1 MSTALR
7 ERPASAGTSN
17 GGVPARRAVIRW
29 SWRMFR
35 REWRQQTLVLALIV
49 VALAATVV
57 GAAVAT
63 NTPPPA
69 GAGFG
74 TAQDMATLPGG
85 PHLAGQIAVL
95 QQHVGPVDVIE
106 NQTVAIPGSI
116 NTYDLRAQDPH
127 GAFGQP
133 MLSLVSGHYPA
144 GPGQVAVTQGVATTF
159 NLTDRR
165 YVAPG
170 RTGPP
175 GHRHRAEPAE
185 PAGRVRP
192 RRAGSGQHSQARS
205 PCCSPRRAARSAPQ
219 SAPSARYVVTR
230 HGAVASNPLNP
241 ETIVLA
247 LATVGMLLIAL
258 VAVGGFTVLA
268 QRRLRSLGMLGALG
282 ATDRNIRL
290 VVRANGV
297 LVGVVGALAG
307 AVLGLA
313 VWLAYRPRLESSAHH
328 LIGPFQL
335 PWIVIGPAMALA
347 VVATYVAA
355 SRPARAITRIPI
367 VAALSGRP
375 APPKQ
380 VHRSALPGVVLFVI
394 AAALLSYSGT
404 SNGNGGGAL
413 ELILGIVLLIVA
425 IILLA
430 PFCLVILAS
439 AGRRAPIAIR
449 LALRDLAR
457 YRARSGSALSAI
469 SLGVFIAALVCVLT
483 AQRYGNVLDY
493 AGPNVASNQIIVY
506 TPGHGGGPG
515 NGPGGSSSSGTASTP
530 QAQAA
535 VAQNIARGLG
545 SNAVIELDQAGASL
559 QHAVAGR
566 SWSGPVYV
574 ATPQLL
580 AAFGIK
586 ASDVNPDADIL
597 TARPG
602 LSGLSQ
608 MQLLYGAPKFGPAG
622 PGGNGPASYP
632 CPRGQCV
639 ANPVIQQVGALPSG
653 TSAPNT
659 VITEHAIH
667 TLGLHTSPSGWL
679 IQAPHPPTAAQITD
693 ARLTASAAGMT
704 IETKSSTPSSAE
716 ILNYA
721 TAFGIALALGI
732 LAMTIGLIR
741 SETARGPAHPGR
753 HRGEQLHPPG
763 ADRRDRLRAG
773 PGRRRAGHGGGLR
786 RRRRLCLGQPAR
798 RPVRTI
804 QRARPATA
812 IHPGRHAGDRRGR
825 RLAAG
830 RARAGRHV
838 QAAAG
843 IGARSNTRSARSTD
857 VGRVR
862 TVRPCPCAPGSPP
875 RRGSR
880 TASGHRPGPR
890 RCRPRSRSG

>member
-1 MSTALR
+1 MSTALLDHDVQ
-7 ERPASAGTSN
+7 AGAGN

-29 SWRMFR
+29 AWRMFR
-35 REWRQQTLVLALIV
+35 REWRQQMLVLALIV

-85 PHLAGQIAVL
+85 PHLASQIAVL
-95 QQHVGPVDVIE
+95 QHDVGPVDVIE
-106 NQTVAIPGSI
+106 NQAVAIPGSI

-144 GPGQVAVTQGVATTF
+144 GPGQVAVTDGVASTF
-159 NLTDRR
+159 KLTVGGTWHQGGQTRQVVGIVQNPQSLLDEFAL
-165 YVAPG
+165 VAPG
-170 RTGPP
+170 QVGTPSQVTVLFT
-175 GHRHRAEPAE
+175 A
-185 PAGRVRP
+185 P
-192 RRAGSGQHSQARS
+192 RGKDAASLGSVSQ
-205 PCCSPRRAARSAPQ
+205 
-219 SAPSARYVVTR
+219 YVVTR
-230 HGAVASNPLNP
+230 HDAVASNPLNP

-282 ATDRNIRL
+282 ATDTNIRL
-290 VVRANGV
+290 VVRVNGV

-313 VWLAYRPRLESSAHH
+313 VWLAYRPELQSSAHH

-335 PWIVIGPAMALA
+335 PWVVIGPAIALA
-347 VVATYVAA
+347 VVATYFAA
-355 SRPARAITRIPI
+355 SRPARAVTRIPI

-380 VHRSALPGVVLFVI
+380 VHRSAVPGVVLFVI
-394 AAALLSYSGT
+394 AAALLSYSGS

-413 ELILGIVLLIVA
+413 ELVLGIVLLIVA

-430 PFCLVILAS
+430 PFCLVVLARL
-439 AGRRAPIAIR
+439 GRRAPIAIR

-469 SLGVFIAALVCVLT
+469 SLGVFIAALVCILT

-506 TPGHGGGPG
+506 TPGPGPGGGGPG
-515 NGPGGSSSSGTASTP
+515 KGGSSPSGTASTP

-535 VAQNIARGLG
+535 VAHGIASALG
-545 SNAVIELDQAGASL
+545 SHDVIELEDAGASL
-559 QHAVAGR
+559 QHAAAGR

-580 AAFGIK
+580 RTFGIK

-597 TARPG
+597 TMRPG

-608 MQLLYGAPKFGPAG
+608 MQLVYGNDQGGGGHGPQDVGSNSYSCPKGA
-622 PGGNGPASYP
+622 
-632 CPRGQCV
+632 CL
-639 ANPVIQQVGALPSG
+639 ANPVIQQVNALPSG

-667 TLGLHTSPSGWL
+667 ALGLHTSVSGWL
-679 IQAPHPPTAAQITD
+679 VQTPHPPTAAQITD

-732 LAMTIGLIR
+732 LAMSIGLIR
-741 SETARGPAHPGR
+741 SETAQDLRTLAAT
-753 HRGEQLHPPG
+753 G
-763 ADRRDRLRAG
+763 ASSFTRRELTA
-773 PGRRRAGHGGGLR
+773 ATAFALALGGAVLGTVAAYVAAVGYAWDNPLDGLSE
-786 RRRRLCLGQPAR
+786 LSSVPAR
-798 RPVRTI
+798 QLLIIGVGMPVV
-804 QRARPATA
+804 AAVV
-812 IHPGRHAGDRRGR
+812 GW
-825 RLAAG
+825 LLAG
-830 RARAGRHV
+830 REP
-838 QAAAG
+838 AAM
-843 IGARSNTRSARSTD
+843 
-857 VGRVR
+857 
-862 TVRPCPCAPGSPP
+862 
-875 RRGSR
+875 SR
-880 TASGHRPGPR
+880 QPLE
-890 RCRPRSRSG
+890 